1 MGCLTDQLSELQDY
15 DFSLLLMEIVMKKI
29 TELVLP
35 IFIVGLFSFS
45 STTALAQAMPP
56 VDHMT
61 DDRRDIH
68 ERSQVDV
75 YKDLKTGE
83 ATDKNKTPQV
93 PGDAEPNKRSPAQ
106 SSNNPDRIKPG
117 KSGN

>member
-1 MGCLTDQLSELQDY
+1 
-15 DFSLLLMEIVMKKI
+15 MKKI

-35 IFIVGLFSFS
+35 IFIVGLFSLS
-45 STTALAQAMPP
+45 STTTLAQGMPP
-56 VDHMT
+56 VDHLT
-61 DDRRDIH
+61 DDRRDIS

-83 ATDKNKTPQV
+83 AADKNKTPQV

-106 SSNNPDRIKPG
+106 NPINPDRMNPK
-117 KSGN
+117 K